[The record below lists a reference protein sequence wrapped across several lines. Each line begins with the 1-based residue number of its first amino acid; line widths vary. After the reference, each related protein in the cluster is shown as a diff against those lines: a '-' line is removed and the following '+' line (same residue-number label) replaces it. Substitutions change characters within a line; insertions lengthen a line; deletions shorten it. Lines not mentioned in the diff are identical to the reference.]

1 MRRSIDQSDDV
12 KMIGGGEGRWNFSSN
27 FFDPI
32 SSRKRK
38 KKKERKSD
46 QWTCTRDCALR
57 SSADPRII
65 GAPYRRISLLISQV
79 DVSRRSVI
87 HIDPL
92 SLAPPTQPAG
102 WSCFCWLNHHPG
114 LSKRAFHLSLGT
126 VLAPRTRFVPFEQQ
140 VPLVASIFDVHPPT
154 WHRLHASS
162 RIFLARSLSA
172 PYPLRDFRIFFF
184 LARWKLFVVSRHTR
198 REILSAK
205 KLENF
210 SKVARVVLFHWWSL
224 SPTSDF

>member
-12 KMIGGGEGRWNFSSN
+12 KMMGGEGRWNFSSN

-92 SLAPPTQPAG
+92 SLAPPTHQPTGPVSVG
-102 WSCFCWLNHHPG
+102 WIIIPAFRSA
-114 LSKRAFHLSLGT
+114 LSTSLGT
-126 VLAPRTRFVPFEQQ
+126 VLAPRTRFVPFERQ

-205 KLENF
+205 KLEIF
-210 SKVARVVLFHWWSL
+210 PKLL
-224 SPTSDF
+224 E